1 MSDNKSKQ
9 QNSEFNGVDYSY
21 LYADTKDED
30 VSYREFPKMG
40 KAESI
45 FSLIIHIIGI
55 LSGITFLVT
64 GLYYTLT
71 DKNNFPASNDG
82 YSAGGIASIILIA
95 LAIIALCVYS
105 YFYTT
110 NFAMKK
116 EHKTEKAIM
125 SSLWYV
131 MIASIVTGYSLICL
145 RPGNVSSFNN
155 VYGGILTYV
164 GYLITAIIWVA
175 AVVGIVLN
183 FKSKKAG
190 LVTGFN
196 YAFIALPLWI
206 MVCFYAIMAKDYC
219 VSKNGMRLVIIAPI
233 VMDIALIFLATS
245 KKKAGMHTTWN
256 LVSFGAIAMEVIT
269 LLYFGIAIPS
279 LG

>member
-1 MSDNKSKQ
+1 
-9 QNSEFNGVDYSY
+9 
-21 LYADTKDED
+21 
-30 VSYREFPKMG
+30 
-40 KAESI
+40 
-45 FSLIIHIIGI
+45 
-55 LSGITFLVT
+55 
-64 GLYYTLT
+64 
-71 DKNNFPASNDG
+71 
-82 YSAGGIASIILIA
+82 
-95 LAIIALCVYS
+95 
-105 YFYTT
+105 
-110 NFAMKK
+110 
-116 EHKTEKAIM
+116 
-125 SSLWYV
+125 
-131 MIASIVTGYSLICL
+131 L
-145 RPGNVSSFNN
+145 RPGNASSFNN
-155 VYGGILTYV
+155 IYGGVFPYV
-164 GYLITAIIWVA
+164 GYLITALIWGVA
-175 AVVGIVLN
+175 IAGIVLN
-183 FKSKKAG
+183 FKSKKNS